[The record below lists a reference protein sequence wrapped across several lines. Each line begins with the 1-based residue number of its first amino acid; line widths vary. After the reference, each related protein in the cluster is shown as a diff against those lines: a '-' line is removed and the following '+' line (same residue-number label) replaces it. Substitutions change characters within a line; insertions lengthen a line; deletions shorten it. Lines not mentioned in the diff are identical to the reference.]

1 MMMDLAGMAERYLT
15 ARDTFLSNARKAGW
29 QTESIA
35 HPLQGPGGI
44 TIHTDI
50 ASAGNPDSDY
60 LLMVTS
66 GTHGIEGYLG
76 SEIQSR
82 LLAEGIVAADA
93 RDCHAVMVHAVNPYG
108 FAWHR
113 RVNEDNVDL
122 NRNFIDFDAPLPVN
136 EDYEEFYSLL
146 NPVEWNEQYEETLKG
161 EAAAAIARLGLG
173 PVFKAVS
180 GGQYRYPQ
188 GLQYGGSGP
197 SWSRQTIEAIW
208 SRMMTGKKCATQID
222 IHTGLG
228 EPGVGVLLTYGAE
241 EQARIRRART
251 MWEDIFVSPPPGS
264 GDVMAQGVL
273 GPRLEEMFPKEDV
286 LAVVLEYGTLPPVDV
301 LHGIAADN
309 WLHHHGRIDSPAGS
323 RIKQLMLDAF
333 YLDDAGLREKAYLRA
348 RDVVSAAG
356 RYV

>member
-1 MMMDLAGMAERYLT
+1 MIDLAGMAERYLT
-15 ARDTFLSNARKAGW
+15 ARDIFLSNASAAGW
-29 QTESIA
+29 QVESIA
-35 HPLQGPGGI
+35 HPLQGPDGI
-44 TIHTDI
+44 TLHTDI

-82 LLAEGIVAADA
+82 LLAEGIVASGS

-122 NRNFIDFDAPLPVN
+122 NRNFIDFDLPLPVN
-136 EDYEEFYSLL
+136 EGYEEFYSLL
-146 NPVEWNEQYEETLKG
+146 NPVTWNEQYEATLKS

-173 PVFKAVS
+173 PLFKAVS
-180 GGQYRYPQ
+180 GGQYEYPK
-188 GLQYGGSGP
+188 GLQYGGGGP
-197 SWSRQTIEAIW
+197 SWSRQNIEAIW
-208 SRMMTGKKCATQID
+208 SRMMTRKKCATQID

-228 EPGVGVLLTYGAE
+228 EPGVGVLMTYGAE

-251 MWEDIFVSPPPGS
+251 MWTDIFVSPLPGS
-264 GDVMAQGVL
+264 GDVITQGVL
-273 GPRLEEMFPKEDV
+273 GPRLEEMFPREDV

-301 LHGIAADN
+301 LHAIAADN
-309 WLHHHGRIDSPAGS
+309 WLHHHGRVDSDTGS
-323 RIKQLMLDAF
+323 RIKQIMLDAF
-333 YLDDAGLREKAYLRA
+333 YLDDTNLREKAYSRA
-348 RDVVSAAG
+348 KDVVAAAG
-356 RYV
+356 RRI

>member
-44 TIHTDI
+44 TLHTDI

-161 EAAAAIARLGLG
+161 EAAAAIARLGRSWG
-173 PVFKAVS
+173 AS
-180 GGQYRYPQ
+180 GRP
-188 GLQYGGSGP
+188 
-197 SWSRQTIEAIW
+197 R
-208 SRMMTGKKCATQID
+208 SRMGRT
-222 IHTGLG
+222 
-228 EPGVGVLLTYGAE
+228 VGVLYAALG
-241 EQARIRRART
+241 RAGPHQVAN
-251 MWEDIFVSPPPGS
+251 I
-264 GDVMAQGVL
+264 AQL
-273 GPRLEEMFPKEDV
+273 FPLEIAVWRSLIPK
-286 LAVVLEYGTLPPVDV
+286 
-301 LHGIAADN
+301 
-309 WLHHHGRIDSPAGS
+309 
-323 RIKQLMLDAF
+323 
-333 YLDDAGLREKAYLRA
+333 
-348 RDVVSAAG
+348 SAA
-356 RYV
+356 RKQKT